1 MNEYSDYIIYVDESG
16 DHALNTIDPD
26 YPVFVLTF
34 SIFNKQ
40 DYINKIVP
48 KFQDFKFKYF
58 GHDII
63 IFHENEIRRRKNGF
77 KFLYNK
83 TIHTKFM
90 DELSDI
96 IDESDFKVIS
106 CVIHKEKLKQSSLK
120 LDNPYH
126 IALDFCLQRLNR
138 FLENHNQ
145 SKSKTHIVFEKRG
158 KKEDDELE
166 LEFRRI
172 CDILNY
178 PFEIILADKKTNSVG
193 LQLSDMIARPIG
205 RSLINPNEENRA
217 YNIIK
222 TKLYGNGVSKD
233 MGLKIYP

>member
-1 MNEYSDYIIYVDESG
+1 MNNYSDFVIYVDESG

-34 SIFNKQ
+34 SIFNKKN
-40 DYINKIVP
+40 YIDTIVP
-48 KFQDFKFKYF
+48 TFQEFKFKYF

-83 TIHTKFM
+83 AIHTEFIN
-90 DELSDI
+90 ELSEI
-96 IDESDFKVIS
+96 INQSNFNVIS
-106 CVIHKEKLKQSSLK
+106 CVIHKEKLKQNFSKS
-120 LDNPYH
+120 DNPYH
-126 IALDFCLQRLNR
+126 IALNFCLQRVHR
-138 FLENHNQ
+138 FLNDHTQER
-145 SKSKTHIVFEKRG
+145 KKTHIIFEKRG

-166 LEFRRI
+166 LEFRRL
-172 CDILNY
+172 CDKEDY

-205 RSLINPNEENRA
+205 RKLINSSENNRA
-217 YNIIK
+217 YDIIK
-222 TKLYGNGVSKD
+222 KKLYGDGISKD

>member
-1 MNEYSDYIIYVDESG
+1 MNNYSDFVIYVDESG

-34 SIFNKQ
+34 SIFNKTN
-40 DYINKIVP
+40 YINSIVP
-48 KFQDFKFKYF
+48 TFQEFKFKYF

-83 TIHTKFM
+83 TIHTEFIN
-90 DELSDI
+90 ELSEI
-96 IDESDFKVIS
+96 INQSNFSVIS
-106 CVIHKEKLKQSSLK
+106 CVIHKEKLKQNFSKS
-120 LDNPYH
+120 DNPYH
-126 IALDFCLQRLNR
+126 IALKFCLQRVYR
-138 FLENHNQ
+138 FLNDHAQEM
-145 SKSKTHIVFEKRG
+145 KKTHIIFEKRG

-166 LEFRRI
+166 LEFRRL
-172 CDILNY
+172 CDNEHY

-205 RSLINPNEENRA
+205 RKLINSNENNRA
-217 YNIIK
+217 YDIIK
-222 TKLYGNGVSKD
+222 KKLYGDGISKD